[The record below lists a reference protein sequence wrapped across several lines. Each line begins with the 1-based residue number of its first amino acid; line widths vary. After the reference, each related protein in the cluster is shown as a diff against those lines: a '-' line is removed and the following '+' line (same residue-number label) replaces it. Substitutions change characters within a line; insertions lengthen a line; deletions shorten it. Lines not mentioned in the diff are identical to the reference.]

1 MRTTVTL
8 EDNVAAKLRDEMMR
22 TGSSMNDAVNT
33 LLRRGFES
41 RGEEELA
48 ASFTVDARSM
58 GVRAGFDVDDI
69 GGLLDLLDGPA
80 STTLAMARQS
90 VPDIHPDGE

>member
-8 EDNVAAKLRDEMMR
+8 EDDVAAKLRDEMMR
-22 TGSSMNDAVNT
+22 TGSSMKDAVNK

-41 RGEEELA
+41 CGEEELA

-69 GGLLDLLDGPA
+69 GGLFDLLDGPA
-80 STTLAMARQS
+80 ITALAMAQQS
-90 VPDIHPDGE
+90 EPDMPPGGE

>member
-1 MRTTVTL
+1 MKNAL
-8 EDNVAAKLRDEMMR
+8 NK
-22 TGSSMNDAVNT
+22 

-48 ASFTVDARSM
+48 ASFTVKARSM

-80 STTLAMARQS
+80 TMTLAMTQQA
-90 VPDIHPDGE
+90 VPDTPPGGE